1 MKELLEQLTKHFKS
15 TETVLGLGVV
25 FILVLIIVPL
35 PGMILDVLIAISLL
49 SAILI
54 LMTSLGTNSP
64 AEFTAFP
71 TLLLIT
77 TIYRLA
83 VNISTTR
90 MILTEGD
97 QADSA
102 LVSAFGSFVVGG
114 GNSMGSYVVGI
125 IIFLIL
131 TLVLIIV
138 ITKGATRVSEVA
150 ARFALDSLPGKQLAI
165 DSDQQAG
172 YIDEREARKRRN
184 LLQTEMNF
192 YGAMDGASKFV
203 QGDVRLG
210 LVITA
215 INILGGL
222 ILGVTIQG
230 ESFTEAL
237 EIYTRFTIG
246 DGLVSQIPALLI
258 SAATGIIVSRS
269 TSEDSLPEDLKTQLL
284 SNTGILYVTGGF
296 LILAGLLPGFPL
308 IAMAS
313 LGGGLIYLGYQMDKS
328 KQKAVEEEARQ
339 EQEKSEERKPE
350 SYLEHLRTEP
360 LEVEIGYSLIPL
372 VDPKQGG
379 TLLDQISRLRR
390 RFAMESGLIVPPVRI
405 RDNMNLD
412 AGEYNIKLQGSAIAG
427 SNLEPEKLMA
437 IDTGRTSGTLEGLAS
452 FQEPTYGLKAYWID
466 PTQKSEAEGM
476 GFDVVDPSTV
486 IATHLSS
493 VIQQNSQEIMGR
505 QEIKSIIDSVRE
517 DNPVVVDEL
526 MGKDGM
532 TLGQVQT
539 VLKNLLKE
547 GVSIRNMTKILETV
561 SDHLDRGQPRD
572 PYLITESVR
581 QALKRQ
587 IVGDLLGSDK
597 KLRVITLDPGLDRR
611 LREGIHRDPELG
623 FVMSLKPEVQV
634 ALRDSLED
642 EVKKSQDAGRNA
654 VFLTSSAVRAGI
666 FYILERL
673 FPIRNFAVLA
683 HEEIPSD
690 VEVEAVSQL
699 SLRSRSEE
707 EMAAAQA

>member
-1 MKELLEQLTKHFKS
+1 M
-15 TETVLGLGVV
+15 
-25 FILVLIIVPL
+25 
-35 PGMILDVLIAISLL
+35 
-49 SAILI
+49 
-54 LMTSLGTNSP
+54 
-64 AEFTAFP
+64 
-71 TLLLIT
+71 
-77 TIYRLA
+77 
-83 VNISTTR
+83 
-90 MILTEGD
+90 
-97 QADSA
+97 
-102 LVSAFGSFVVGG
+102 
-114 GNSMGSYVVGI
+114 
-125 IIFLIL
+125 
-131 TLVLIIV
+131 
-138 ITKGATRVSEVA
+138 
-150 ARFALDSLPGKQLAI
+150 
-165 DSDQQAG
+165 
-172 YIDEREARKRRN
+172 
-184 LLQTEMNF
+184 
-192 YGAMDGASKFV
+192 
-203 QGDVRLG
+203 
-210 LVITA
+210 
-215 INILGGL
+215 
-222 ILGVTIQG
+222 
-230 ESFTEAL
+230 
-237 EIYTRFTIG
+237 
-246 DGLVSQIPALLI
+246 
-258 SAATGIIVSRS
+258 
-269 TSEDSLPEDLKTQLL
+269 
-284 SNTGILYVTGGF
+284 
-296 LILAGLLPGFPL
+296 ILAGLLPGFPL

>member
-1 MKELLEQLTKHFKS
+1 MKELLEQITKHFKS

-35 PGMILDVLIAISLL
+35 PGVLLDVLIAVSLL

-102 LVSAFGSFVVGG
+102 LVSAFGSFVIGG

-131 TLVLIIV
+131 TLVQIIV

-172 YIDEREARKRRN
+172 YIDEREARRRRN

-215 INILGGL
+215 INIIGGL

-230 ESFTEAL
+230 ESFTNAL

-269 TSEDSLPEDLKTQLL
+269 TSEDSLPHDLKTQLL

-296 LILAGLLPGFPL
+296 LALAGLLPGFPL

-328 KQKAVEEEARQ
+328 KQKKVEEEARQ
-339 EQEKSEERKPE
+339 EQEKSDERKPE

-405 RDNMNLD
+405 RDNMNLE
-412 AGEYNIKLQGSAIAG
+412 AGEYNIKLQGSSIAG
-427 SNLEPEKLMA
+427 SNLESEKLMA
-437 IDTGRTSGTLEGLAS
+437 IDTGRTTGTLEGLAS

-587 IVGDLLGSDK
+587 VVGDLLGSEK

-634 ALRDSLED
+634 ALRDGLED
-642 EVKKSQDAGRNA
+642 EVKKAQDAGRNA

-690 VEVEAVSQL
+690 IDVEAVSQL
-699 SLRSRSEE
+699 SLRSRAEE
-707 EMAAAQA
+707 EMAGAQA

>member
-1 MKELLEQLTKHFKS
+1 MRDILQQLTKYFKS
-15 TETVLGLGVV
+15 TETVLGLGVI
-25 FILVLIIVPL
+25 FILTLIIVPL
-35 PGMILDVLIAISLL
+35 PGMLLDVLIGISIL
-49 SAILI
+49 SGILI

-102 LVSAFGSFVVGG
+102 LVNAFGSFVVGG
-114 GNSMGSYVVGI
+114 GNTMGSYVVGI

-131 TLVLIIV
+131 TLVQILV

-172 YIDEREARKRRN
+172 YIDEREARRRRN

-215 INILGGL
+215 INIIGGL

-269 TSEDSLPEDLKTQLL
+269 TSDDSLPHDLKTQLL

-296 LILAGLLPGFPL
+296 LVLAGLLPGFPFF
-308 IAMAS
+308 AMAL

-328 KQKAVEEEARQ
+328 KEKAAADEVKREQ
-339 EQEKSEERKPE
+339 EQSDEKKPE
-350 SYLEHLRTEP
+350 SYLDQLRAEP

-405 RDNMNLD
+405 RDNMNLE
-412 AGEYNIKLQGSAIAG
+412 AGEYNIKLQGSGIAG
-427 SNLEPEKLMA
+427 SVLEAEKLMA

-466 PTQKSEAEGM
+466 PTQKSEAEGL
-476 GFDVVDPSTV
+476 GYDVVDPSTV

-526 MGKDGM
+526 MSKDGM

-547 GVSIRNMTKILETV
+547 GVSIRNMVKILETI

-587 IVGDLLGSDK
+587 IVGELVGSDK
-597 KLRVITLDPGLDRR
+597 KLRVITMDPGLDRR

-623 FVMSLKPEVQV
+623 FVMSLKPDVQM
-634 ALRDSLED
+634 ALREALEE
-642 EVKKSQDAGRNA
+642 EVRKSQDAGRSA
-654 VFLTSSAVRAGI
+654 VFLTSSSVRAGI

-683 HEEIPSD
+683 HEEIPTD
-690 VEVEAVSQL
+690 IEVEPVGQVSI
-699 SLRSRSEE
+699 RSRQEE
-707 EMAAAQA
+707 EAVAQV

>member
-1 MKELLEQLTKHFKS
+1 I
-15 TETVLGLGVV
+15 
-25 FILVLIIVPL
+25 FILTLIIVPL
-35 PGMILDVLIAISLL
+35 PGPLLDVLIGVSLL
-49 SAILI
+49 SGILI

-114 GNSMGSYVVGI
+114 GNSVGSYVVGI

-131 TLVLIIV
+131 TLVQILV

-215 INILGGL
+215 INIIGGL

-230 ESFTEAL
+230 ESFTKAL

-269 TSEDSLPEDLKTQLL
+269 TSEDSLPRDLKTQLL
-284 SNTGILYVTGGF
+284 SNTGIMYVTGGF
-296 LILAGLLPGFPL
+296 LILAGFLPGFPL
-308 IAMAS
+308 IAMS
-313 LGGGLIYLGYQMDKS
+313 TLGGGLIYLGYQMDKS
-328 KQKAVEEEARQ
+328 KKKEVEEQSRQ
-339 EQEKSEERKPE
+339 EAEKADERKPE

-360 LEVEIGYSLIPL
+360 LEVEIGYNLIPL

-390 RFAMESGLIVPPVRI
+390 RFAVESGLIVPPVRI
-405 RDNMNLD
+405 RDNMNLQ
-412 AGEYNIKLQGSAIAG
+412 AGEYNVKLHGSNIAG
-427 SNLEPEKLMA
+427 STLEPEKLMA
-437 IDTGRTSGTLEGLAS
+437 IDTGRTTGTLEGLAS

-466 PTQKSEAEGM
+466 PTQKSDAEGL

-517 DNPVVVDEL
+517 DNPVVVDEVL
-526 MGKDGM
+526 DKKVS
-532 TLGQVQT
+532 LGQIQT

-547 GVSIRNMTKILETV
+547 GVSIRNMNKILETIA
-561 SDHLDRGQPRD
+561 DHLDRGQPND
-572 PYLITESVR
+572 PYLVTESVR

-587 IVGDLLGSDK
+587 IVGDLLGEDK
-597 KLRVITLDPGLDRR
+597 TLRVITMDPGLDRR

-623 FVMSLKPEVQV
+623 FVMSLKPDIQM
-634 ALRDSLED
+634 ALRDALEE
-642 EVKKSQDAGRNA
+642 EVKKSQDNGRMA
-654 VFLTSSAVRAGI
+654 LFLTSAAVRAGI

-683 HEEIPSD
+683 HEEIPAD
-690 VEVEAVSQL
+690 VAVESVGQL
-699 SLRSRSEE
+699 SLRARQEE
-707 EMAAAQA
+707 PAGVGG

>member
-1 MKELLEQLTKHFKS
+1 MKELLEQITKHFKS

-35 PGMILDVLIAISLL
+35 PGVLLDVLIAVSLL

-131 TLVLIIV
+131 TLVQIIV

-172 YIDEREARKRRN
+172 YIDEREARRRRN

-215 INILGGL
+215 INIIGGL

-269 TSEDSLPEDLKTQLL
+269 TSEDSLPHDLKTQLL

-296 LILAGLLPGFPL
+296 LILAGFLPGFPL

-328 KQKAVEEEARQ
+328 KQKKVEEEARQ
-339 EQEKSEERKPE
+339 EQEKSDERKPE

-405 RDNMNLD
+405 RDNMNLE
-412 AGEYNIKLQGSAIAG
+412 AGEYNIKLQGSSIAG
-427 SNLEPEKLMA
+427 STLESEKLMA
-437 IDTGRTSGTLEGLAS
+437 IDTGRTTGTLEGLAS

-587 IVGDLLGSDK
+587 VVGDLIGGEK

-623 FVMSLKPEVQV
+623 FVMSLKPDVQV
-634 ALRDSLED
+634 ALRDALEE

-690 VEVEAVSQL
+690 IEVEAVSQL
-699 SLRSRSEE
+699 SLRSRAEE
-707 EMAAAQA
+707 EMAGAQA